1 MSEEGYNATVT
12 QIGNHGNYMITCNH
26 GNYKAIMLLL
36 WPYGYHMV
44 IMVTMVTI
52 WCIQVH
58 GNHGNNIPNIVTMV
72 NIL

>member
-44 IMVTMVTI
+44 MMVTTVTIYGAFKFMATMVTTY
-52 WCIQVH
+52 
-58 GNHGNNIPNIVTMV
+58 PT
-72 NIL
+72 